1 MNNNPLDIFRIMSLQ
16 LYDTEIIRDMSF
28 SKDDNRYE
36 CEVYLNFTMGD
47 ELMKVKL
54 KKVKD
59 FFNDVKKMV
68 GDPYIRISSPITHIK
83 HPDTK
88 RWMLL
93 EPSYL
98 DDAEEMDLD
107 MRQVFKIT
115 NTQDL

>member
-1 MNNNPLDIFRIMSLQ
+1 MNYDPLDIFRRMSLE
-16 LYDTEIIRDMSF
+16 LYDTQLIRDMSF

-36 CEVYLNFTMGD
+36 CEVYLNFTMDD
-47 ELMKVKL
+47 ELMKLKL

-68 GDPYIRISSPITHIK
+68 GDPYIKVSSPITHIK

-98 DDAEEMDLD
+98 EDAEEMGLE
-107 MRQVFKIT
+107 MRQIFKIT
-115 NTQDL
+115 NKQGF